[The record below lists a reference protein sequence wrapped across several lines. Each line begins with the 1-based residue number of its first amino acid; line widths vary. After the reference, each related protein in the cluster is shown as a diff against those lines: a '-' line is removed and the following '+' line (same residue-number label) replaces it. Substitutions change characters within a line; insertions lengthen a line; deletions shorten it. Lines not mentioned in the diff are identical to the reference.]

1 MQVLEAHAR
10 AVLAASAMMARGV
23 RTMTAPAGLAIRVRV
38 ARLTMDRLAQHIQE
52 LVVLAMEVRVALVI
66 LVRAERGKT
75 AHRYADNMS
84 RRWFQPGVQKQ
95 HLSGGRTNA
104 QELIKEALTPA

>member
-1 MQVLEAHAR
+1 MRVRVVHAR
-10 AVLAASAMMARGV
+10 AVPAASAMMAQAV
-23 RTMTAPAGLAIRVRV
+23 RTMTAPADLATQGLA
-38 ARLTMDRLAQHIQE
+38 ARLMMDRLARHIQD
-52 LVVLAMEVRVALVI
+52 LVVLAMEVRVALVV

-75 AHRYADNMS
+75 VRRYVDNMS

-104 QELIKEALTPA
+104 QKLIKEALTPA